1 MSLLAVLGSSA
12 MTIVPRPG
20 PESARD
26 QMMLV
31 AGAFFVAWL
40 CVAFWVRMRQ
50 RAASQSVPPHWLR
63 WLLMF
68 VGVVYLL
75 AVFLLVIG

>member
-20 PESARD
+20 AESARD

-50 RAASQSVPPHWLR
+50 RAASQPVLPHWLR